1 MKKGIL
7 FSVVIALLA
16 SACTLADET
25 IEIIFGRKIEGFTGH
40 IDNPSSRTMADD
52 QGRSIQMYWHEDDQV
67 AITDC
72 QSIAKFDLT
81 AGEGTIDGTF
91 AINAESEG
99 TTFTEGASLYCVVPY
114 MAADFEQQA
123 TPPQLPDLDKE
134 AGDEWGDATRA
145 GGGVLSIVI
154 PSVQTFTGVE
164 QSNDLD
170 RNIMVGTSAD
180 GGESFT
186 FKQVASLVRFS
197 ITLPSEQT
205 IYSAKITTEDAFI
218 AGRTIIDT
226 KSVSILEAQS
236 KELTLHYENPV
247 EQKTT
252 DGWAILA
259 PVDWTKVEG
268 RVWYEIV
275 TSEGVYT
282 FCKKPAKRFEVGMIY
297 NLPLAT
303 AKFTLKEG
311 VTAADLADGE
321 YTFDK
326 NPITVAQLRAT
337 DSTVAIAWT
346 ITAANTDIGNPAG
359 VDTNDF
365 TADKD
370 KTYKVAL
377 YRDAACTDLVVS
389 VDGIVGSSIYATYAP
404 RFVFPALEPSTTY
417 YAKVWNVTDSVE
429 SRPLK
434 VATVASVA
442 SAADVVTENAKA
454 SDMILFNNFAKLVYA
469 ADASVNAA
477 GASYRKPKELTEV
490 QPVEGELTFSDDA
503 YYVVHGGQEH
513 GLFNNFPD
521 ANVIDGLGMAG
532 WGWIGGK
539 VGATGGSVCMR
550 SGYLKIGTGSNNAS
564 VCTPALTAIPEGKYA
579 RVKVRF
585 KAAPLEKKIAVK
597 ALSAAELN
605 ADYTM
610 SYSALCDQVN
620 VELSGSTSYD
630 WEECEVTLKD
640 LPHGGCI
647 AFGGNAAPTTS
658 CRFQLDDVRVTVE
671 EIYDLEGVVTG
682 TVLYSD
688 STPAAGVVVSDG
700 FSVART
706 DSKGRY
712 SLKTCEDTYY
722 IYYSVPADC
731 EVAQNAYNQPAF
743 FTKYSSEKSVYNFEL
758 KKLAGG
764 AEEQFSLFVLADPQV
779 RSGANYNASYPEIEY
794 FRNETVLAVN
804 THIATRKGE
813 GMPCYGVV
821 LGDIVYS
828 EYNGR
833 YPQDAPNTV
842 HLMDDMRDEMKNI
855 SIPLFQ
861 TIGNHDYTYFGPDDK
876 ESINNYSGSNF
887 QIKTQRAFE
896 EVFGPI
902 NYSWNRGD
910 AHIINMRNI
919 YFTDKAETDNDAGEY
934 VMGFTDEQY
943 EWLKNDLQ
951 FVPLDKLIIFCVH
964 IPVWNKSDAKYP
976 NGANV
981 INLLRRY
988 PNLRILSGHNH
999 YMRYRECYTNVKEH
1013 TLAAVCG
1020 AWWSSKT
1027 NGDGAPNGYGV
1038 FDINGTAVD
1047 NYYYMSSNGADD
1059 VARRNNQIRL
1069 YRGNLKCGK
1078 TFSILGFSSSDYYEL
1093 KHGEGVILANVFN
1106 GCYDAGW
1113 TVKIYENDTP
1123 YDMEYITDV
1132 GDVGDVTAKFYS
1144 KTENLEK
1151 KIYKIDV
1158 PSSYKSVAA
1167 PTDSN
1172 QDWWAI
1178 GYRVCMKNLR
1188 GDGSFV
1194 NCFHMYKHTIVDT
1207 SATIRVE
1214 ATDPYGRTY
1223 VQTDILENGDDIY
1236 ASIER

>member
-72 QSIAKFDLT
+72 QSIAKYDLT
-81 AGEGTIDGTF
+81 SGAGTIEGTF

-99 TTFTEGASLYCVVPY
+99 TTFADGASLYCVVPY
-114 MAADFEQQA
+114 MAADFESPA
-123 TPPQLPDLDKE
+123 TPPQLPDMDKE
-134 AGDEWGDATRA
+134 DGEDWGTPTRA
-145 GGGVLSIVI
+145 DGGVLSIVI
-154 PSVQTFTGVE
+154 PSVQTFTGVD

-197 ITLPSEQT
+197 ITLPSAQT
-205 IYSAKITTEDAFI
+205 IYSAKITTEDACI
-218 AGRTIIDT
+218 AGRTIIDKESVDDT
-226 KSVSILEAQS
+226 KDVSILEAQS

-282 FCKKPAKRFEVGMIY
+282 FCKKPTKQFEVGMIY
-297 NLPLAT
+297 NLPLDVT
-303 AKFTLKEG
+303 KFDEVASVG
-311 VTAADLADGE
+311 DLADGD

-326 NPITVAQLRAT
+326 NPITVAEVRAT

-346 ITAANTDIGNPAG
+346 ITPTNTDIGNPAG

-365 TADKD
+365 TADKE

-389 VDGIVGSSIYATYAP
+389 VDGIVGTTFGTYAP

-442 SAADVVTENAKA
+442 SAANVVTENAEA
-454 SDMILFNNFAKLVYA
+454 GDMILFNNFAKLVYA
-469 ADASVNAA
+469 ADVSVSAA
-477 GASYRKPKELTEV
+477 GASYKSPKKLTEV
-490 QPVEGELTFSDDA
+490 QPVEGELAVSDDA

-513 GLFNNFPD
+513 GLFNNFPN
-521 ANVIDGLGMAG
+521 ANVIDGLGMTG

-539 VGATGGSVCMR
+539 ADANGGSVCMR
-550 SGYLKIGTGSNNAS
+550 SGYLKVGTSNNNAF
-564 VCTPALTAIPEGKYA
+564 VCTPALTAIPEGRYA
-579 RVKVRF
+579 RVKVQF
-585 KAAPLEKKIAVK
+585 KAAPFEKKITVK

-630 WEECEVTLKD
+630 WEECEVTLEN

-647 AFGGNAAPTTS
+647 AFGGNAGPTTS

-682 TVLYSD
+682 TVRYSD
-688 STPAAGVVVSDG
+688 STPAAGVAVSDG

-706 DSKGRY
+706 DSQGRY

-731 EVAQNAYNQPAF
+731 EVAKNGYNQPAF
-743 FTKYSSEKSVYNFEL
+743 FTKYSSEQSVYDFTL
-758 KKLAGG
+758 TKLAGG
-764 AEEQFSLFVLADPQV
+764 VEEQFSLFVLADPQV
-779 RSGANYNASYPEIEY
+779 RSGANYNSSYPEIEY
-794 FRNETVLAVN
+794 FRDETVPAVN
-804 THIATRKGE
+804 THIETRKGE

-833 YPQDAPNTV
+833 YPQNAPNTV

-861 TIGNHDYTYFGPDDK
+861 TIGNHDYTYFGPDD
-876 ESINNYSGSNF
+876 ETSINNYSGSSQ
-887 QIKTQRAFE
+887 QIKAQRAFE

-919 YFTDKAETDNDAGEY
+919 YFKDAEGAFSDAGNY
-934 VMGFTDEQY
+934 VMGFTNEQY

-964 IPVWNKSDAKYP
+964 IPVWNRAGSDYP

-1059 VARRNNQIRL
+1059 AACRNNQIRL
-1069 YRGNLKCGK
+1069 YRGDLKCGN
-1078 TFSILGFSSSDYYEL
+1078 TSTGNYYQL
-1093 KHGEGVILANVFN
+1093 QHGSNVILANVFN
-1106 GCYDAGW
+1106 ACDDAGW
-1113 TVKIYENDTP
+1113 TIQIYEDDTAYP
-1123 YDMEYITDV
+1123 MEYV
-1132 GDVGDVTAKFYS
+1132 K
-1144 KTENLEK
+1144 EK
-1151 KIYKIDV
+1151 VYQPGGSNNIAV
-1158 PSSYKSVAA
+1158 PSGIFSWYSPVNV

-1178 GYRVCMKNLR
+1178 GYRACIEGLS
-1188 GDGSFV
+1188 GAASFV
-1194 NCFHMYKHTIVDT
+1194 NCFHMYKHTIRDT

-1223 VQTDILENGDDIY
+1223 VQTDIIENGDDIY

>member
-25 IEIIFGRKIEGFTGH
+25 IEIIFGRRIEGFTGH

-72 QSIAKFDLT
+72 QSIAKYDLKT
-81 AGEGTIDGTF
+81 GAGTIEGTF
-91 AINAESEG
+91 AINTESEG
-99 TTFTEGASLYCVVPY
+99 TTFAGASLYCVVPY
-114 MAADFEQQA
+114 MAANFESPA

-134 AGDEWGDATRA
+134 AGDEWGAATRA
-145 GGGVLSIVI
+145 DGGVLSIVI
-154 PSVQTFTGVE
+154 PSVQTFTGEE
-164 QSNDLD
+164 QSNDYD

-205 IYSAKITTEDAFI
+205 IYSAKITTEDACI
-218 AGRTIIDT
+218 AGRTIID
-226 KSVSILEAQS
+226 VQNVAILEAQS

-303 AKFTLKEG
+303 AKFILKEG

-337 DSTVAIAWT
+337 DSTVAIAWS

-365 TADKD
+365 TADKE

-389 VDGIVGSSIYATYAP
+389 VDGIVGSSIYANYPP

-417 YAKVWNVTDSVE
+417 YAKVWNETDSVE

-442 SAADVVTENAKA
+442 SAANVVTEDAKA
-454 SDMILFNNFAKLVYA
+454 GDTILYQNFAKLIYA
-469 ADASVNAA
+469 ADVSVGAA
-477 GASYRKPKELTEV
+477 GASYMSPKKLTEV
-490 QPVEGELTFSDDA
+490 QPVEGELAVSDDA
-503 YYVVHGGQEH
+503 YYVVPGSQEH
-513 GLFNNFPD
+513 GLFNNFPN
-521 ANVIDGLGMAG
+521 ANVIDGLGMTG

-539 VGATGGSVCMR
+539 VGANGGSVCMR
-550 SGYLKIGTGSNNAS
+550 SGYLKVGTSNNNAF
-564 VCTPALTAIPEGKYA
+564 VCTPALTAIPDGRYA
-579 RVKVRF
+579 RVKVQF
-585 KAAPLEKKIAVK
+585 KAAPLEKNIAVK

-610 SYSALCDQVN
+610 SYSALCDQEN
-620 VELSGSTSYD
+620 VTLSGSASYD
-630 WEECEVTLKD
+630 WDEYEVTLND

-647 AFGGNAAPTTS
+647 AFGGNAGPTTS

-671 EIYDLEGVVTG
+671 EIYDLDNVVTG
-682 TVLYSD
+682 TVSYTD

-731 EVAQNAYNQPAF
+731 EVARNGYNQPAF
-743 FTKYSSEKSVYNFEL
+743 FTKYSSEKSVYDFTL
-758 KKLAGG
+758 TKLAGG
-764 AEEQFSLFVLADPQV
+764 VEEQFSLFVLADPQV

-794 FRNETVLAVN
+794 FRDETVPAVN

-833 YPQDAPNTV
+833 YPQNAPNTV

-876 ESINNYSGSNF
+876 ESINNYSGSSQ
-887 QIKTQRAFE
+887 QIKAQRAFE

-919 YFTDKAETDNDAGEY
+919 YFKDAEGAFSDAGNY

-964 IPVWNKSDAKYP
+964 IPVWNRSGSSYP

-1059 VARRNNQIRL
+1059 AACRNNQIRL
-1069 YRGNLKCGK
+1069 YRGNLKCGN
-1078 TFSILGFSSSDYYEL
+1078 TSNGNYYQL
-1093 KHGEGVILANVFN
+1093 QHGEGVILANVFN
-1106 GCYDAGW
+1106 GCAGAGW
-1113 TVKIYENDTP
+1113 TIKIYENDTA
-1123 YDMEYITDV
+1123 YDMEYIT
-1132 GDVGDVTAKFYS
+1132 
-1144 KTENLEK
+1144 EK
-1151 KIYKIDV
+1151 VYQPGGTNNIAV
-1158 PSSYKSVAA
+1158 PSGFLSWYSPVNV

-1178 GYRVCMKNLR
+1178 GYRACIEGLS
-1188 GDGSFV
+1188 GAASFV
-1194 NCFHMYKHTIVDT
+1194 NCFHMYKHTIVNA

-1236 ASIER
+1236 DSIER

>member
-67 AITDC
+67 AITNC
-72 QSIAKFDLT
+72 QSIAKYDLT
-81 AGEGTIDGTF
+81 SGAGTIEGTF

-99 TTFTEGASLYCVVPY
+99 TTFTDGASLYCVVPY
-114 MAADFEQQA
+114 MAADFESPA
-123 TPPQLPDLDKE
+123 TPPQLPDMDKE
-134 AGDEWGDATRA
+134 AGEDWGTPTRA
-145 GGGVLSIVI
+145 DGGVLSIVI

-197 ITLPSEQT
+197 ITLPSAQT
-205 IYSAKITTEDAFI
+205 IYSAKITTEDACI

-226 KSVSILEAQS
+226 ENVSILEAQS

-326 NPITVAQLRAT
+326 NPIVMAEVRST
-337 DSTVAIAWT
+337 DSTVTIAWS
-346 ITAANTDIGNPAG
+346 ITAANTDLGALAVNK
-359 VDTNDF
+359 DNDF
-365 TADKD
+365 TEDYT

-389 VDGIVGSSIYATYAP
+389 VDGIAGTTFGTYAP

-442 SAADVVTENAKA
+442 SAADVVTENAQA
-454 SDMILFNNFAKLVYA
+454 GDMILYTNFAKLIYA
-469 ADASVNAA
+469 ADVSVGAA
-477 GASYRKPKELTEV
+477 GASYRSPKKLTEV

-513 GLFNNFPD
+513 GLFNNFPN
-521 ANVIDGLGMAG
+521 ANVLDGLGMAG
-532 WGWIGGK
+532 WGWIGGSTS
-539 VGATGGSVCMR
+539 AHGGSVCMR
-550 SGYLKIGTGSNNAS
+550 SGYLKVGTGGNNAS

-579 RVKVRF
+579 SVKVRF
-585 KAAPLEKKIAVK
+585 KAAPFEKKIAVK
-597 ALSAAELN
+597 ALSAPELN
-605 ADYTM
+605 ADY
-610 SYSALCDQVN
+610 SVNYSALCDVQN
-620 VELSGSTSYD
+620 VTLSGSAYYD
-630 WEECEVTLKD
+630 WEECEVTLSD
-640 LPHGGCI
+640 LPHGACI
-647 AFGGNAAPTTS
+647 AFGGNAGPTTS

-682 TVLYSD
+682 TVRYSD
-688 STPAAGVVVSDG
+688 LTPAAGVVVSDG

-706 DSKGRY
+706 DSQGRY

-731 EVAQNAYNQPAF
+731 EVAKNGYNQPAF
-743 FTKYSSEKSVYNFEL
+743 FTKYSSEQSVYDFTL
-758 KKLAGG
+758 TKLAGG
-764 AEEQFSLFVLADPQV
+764 VEEQFSLFVLADPQV
-779 RSGANYNASYPEIEY
+779 RDTKEIGY
-794 FRNETVLAVN
+794 FRNETVPAVN
-804 THIATRKGE
+804 THIATKQSA
-813 GMPCYGVV
+813 GMPCYGVT
-821 LGDIVYS
+821 LGDVVYS
-828 EYNGR
+828 EYGGR
-833 YPQDAPNTV
+833 DGVADTSN
-842 HLMDDMRDEMKNI
+842 LMEPMRDEMQSI

-861 TIGNHDYTYFGPDDK
+861 TIGNHDYTYFGPDNTTNL
-876 ESINNYSGSNF
+876 NNYSGSNF

-919 YFTDKAETDNDAGEY
+919 YFKDAAETDKDAGEY

-964 IPVWNKSDAKYP
+964 IPVWNRSDSSYP

-1038 FDINGTAVD
+1038 FDINGTAVA

-1059 VARRNNQIRL
+1059 AACRNNQIRL
-1069 YRGNLKCGK
+1069 YRGDLKCGN
-1078 TFSILGFSSSDYYEL
+1078 TSTGNYYQL
-1093 KHGEGVILANVFN
+1093 QHGEGVILANVFN
-1106 GCYDAGW
+1106 GCAGAGW
-1113 TVKIYENDTP
+1113 TIKIYENDTA
-1123 YDMEYITDV
+1123 YDMEYVTEKV
-1132 GDVGDVTAKFYS
+1132 YQPGGDNNIA
-1144 KTENLEK
+1144 
-1151 KIYKIDV
+1151 V
-1158 PSSYKSVAA
+1158 PSGFLNWYSPVDV

-1178 GYRVCMKNLR
+1178 GYRACIEGLS
-1188 GDGSFV
+1188 GAASFV
-1194 NCFHMYKHTIVDT
+1194 NCFHMYKHTIQDT

-1223 VQTDILENGDDIY
+1223 VQTDILENGEDIY

>member
-72 QSIAKFDLT
+72 QSIAKYDLT
-81 AGEGTIDGTF
+81 AGAGTIEGTF
-91 AINAESEG
+91 AINTESED
-99 TTFTEGASLYCVVPY
+99 TTFADGASLYCVVPY
-114 MAADFEQQA
+114 MAADFESPA

-134 AGDEWGDATRA
+134 AGEEWGDATRA
-145 GGGVLSIVI
+145 DGGVLSIVI
-154 PSVQTFTGVE
+154 PSEQTFTGEE

-197 ITLPSEQT
+197 ITLPSAET
-205 IYSAKITTEDAFI
+205 IYSAKITTEDACI
-218 AGRTIIDT
+218 AGRTIID
-226 KSVSILEAQS
+226 VQNVAILEAQS

-337 DSTVAIAWT
+337 DSTVAIAWS
-346 ITAANTDIGNPAG
+346 ITATNTDIGNPAG
-359 VDTNDF
+359 VETNDF
-365 TADKD
+365 TADKE

-389 VDGIVGSSIYATYAP
+389 VNGIVGTTFGTYAP

-417 YAKVWNVTDSVE
+417 YAKVWNETDSVE

-442 SAADVVTENAKA
+442 SAADVVTENAQPR
-454 SDMILFNNFAKLVYA
+454 DMILYQNFAKLIYA
-469 ADASVNAA
+469 ADVSVSAA
-477 GASYRKPKELTEV
+477 GASYKSPKKLTEV
-490 QPVEGELTFSDDA
+490 QPVEGELAVSDDA
-503 YYVVHGGQEH
+503 YYVVPGSQEH
-513 GLFNNFPD
+513 GLFNNFPN

-532 WGWIGGK
+532 WGWIGGSTS
-539 VGATGGSVCMR
+539 ATGGSVCMR
-550 SGYLKIGTGSNNAS
+550 SGYLKVGTSNNNAF
-564 VCTPALTAIPEGKYA
+564 VCTPALTAIPEGRYA
-579 RVKVRF
+579 RVKVQF
-585 KAAPLEKKIAVK
+585 KAAPFEKKITVK

-630 WEECEVTLKD
+630 WEECEVTLEN

-647 AFGGNAAPTTS
+647 AFGGNAGPTTS

-682 TVLYSD
+682 TVLYTD

-706 DSKGRY
+706 DSQGRY

-731 EVAQNAYNQPAF
+731 EVARNGYNQPAF
-743 FTKYSSEKSVYNFEL
+743 FTKYSSEQSVYDFTL
-758 KKLAGG
+758 TKLAGG
-764 AEEQFSLFVLADPQV
+764 VEEQFSLFVLADPQV
-779 RSGANYNASYPEIEY
+779 RDTKEIGY
-794 FRNETVLAVN
+794 FRNETVPAVN
-804 THIATRKGE
+804 AHITTKQSA
-813 GMPCYGVV
+813 GMPCYGVT
-821 LGDIVYS
+821 LGDVVYS
-828 EYNGR
+828 EYGAR
-833 YPQDAPNTV
+833 AGVPNTQP
-842 HLMDDMRDEMKNI
+842 LMEPMRDEMQSI
-855 SIPLFQ
+855 SIPIFQ

-876 ESINNYSGSNF
+876 TSINSYSGSSQ
-887 QIKTQRAFE
+887 QIKAQRAFE

-919 YFTDKAETDNDAGEY
+919 YFKDAEGAFSDAGNY

-964 IPVWNKSDAKYP
+964 IPVWNRSKADYP

-1038 FDINGTAVD
+1038 FDINGNQVE
-1047 NYYYMSSNGADD
+1047 NHYYMSSNGADD
-1059 VARRNNQIRL
+1059 ASCRNNQIRL
-1069 YRGNLKCGK
+1069 YRGNLKCGN
-1078 TFSILGFSSSDYYEL
+1078 TSNGNYFQLQ
-1093 KHGEGVILANVFN
+1093 HGSNVILANVFAA
-1106 GCYDAGW
+1106 CADAGW
-1113 TVKIYENDTP
+1113 TVKIYEGDKAYEMTRVTEKVYSPDTNP
-1123 YDMEYITDV
+1123 AV
-1132 GDVGDVTAKFYS
+1132 NAPS
-1144 KTENLEK
+1144 KK
-1151 KIYKIDV
+1151 SFFS
-1158 PSSYKSVAA
+1158 SSYTPVDI

-1178 GYRVCMKNLR
+1178 GYRACIEGLS
-1188 GDGSFV
+1188 GAASFV
-1194 NCFHMYKHTIVDT
+1194 NCFHMYKHTIVDA

>member
-52 QGRSIQMYWHEDDQV
+52 QGRSIQMYWHENDQV

-72 QSIAKFDLT
+72 QSIAKYDLT
-81 AGEGTIDGTF
+81 EGAGTIEGTF

-99 TTFTEGASLYCVVPY
+99 TTFADGASLYCVVPY
-114 MAADFEQQA
+114 MAADFESPA

-134 AGDEWGDATRA
+134 TDGVGGEPTRA
-145 GGGVLSIVI
+145 DGGVLSIVI
-154 PSVQTFTGVE
+154 PSVQTFTGEE

-197 ITLPSEQT
+197 ITLPSAQT
-205 IYSAKITTEDAFI
+205 IYSAKITTEDACI

-236 KELTLHYENPV
+236 KDLTLNYENPV

-282 FCKKPAKRFEVGMIY
+282 FCKKPTKRFEVGMIY
-297 NLPLAT
+297 NLPLAA

-337 DSTVAIAWT
+337 DSTVAIAWS

-365 TADKD
+365 TADKE

-389 VDGIVGSSIYATYAP
+389 VDGIVGSEIKTEGDKTTDVGIYANYPP

-442 SAADVVTENAKA
+442 SAADVVTENAEA
-454 SDMILFNNFAKLVYA
+454 GDMILYQNFAKLNYA
-469 ADASVNAA
+469 ADVSVSAA
-477 GASYRKPKELTEV
+477 GASYKSPKKLTEV
-490 QPVEGELTFSDDA
+490 QPVEGELAVSDDA
-503 YYVVHGGQEH
+503 YYVVPGSQEH
-513 GLFNNFPD
+513 GLFNNFPN
-521 ANVIDGLGMAG
+521 ANVIDGLGMTD
-532 WGWIGGK
+532 WGWIGGSTS
-539 VGATGGSVCMR
+539 AHGGSVCMR
-550 SGYLKIGTGSNNAS
+550 SGYLKVGTGGNNAS

-585 KAAPLEKKIAVK
+585 KAAPLEKNIAVK

-610 SYSALCDQVN
+610 SYSALCDQAN
-620 VELSGSTSYD
+620 VELSGSASYD
-630 WEECEVTLKD
+630 WEEYEVTLEN
-640 LPHGGCI
+640 LPHGACI
-647 AFGGNAAPTTS
+647 AFGGNAGPTTS

-706 DSKGRY
+706 DSQGRY
-712 SLKTCEDTYY
+712 TLVPHADTYY
-722 IYYSVPADC
+722 IYP
-731 EVAQNAYNQPAF
+731 
-743 FTKYSSEKSVYNFEL
+743 
-758 KKLAGG
+758 
-764 AEEQFSLFVLADPQV
+764 
-779 RSGANYNASYPEIEY
+779 
-794 FRNETVLAVN
+794 
-804 THIATRKGE
+804 
-813 GMPCYGVV
+813 
-821 LGDIVYS
+821 
-828 EYNGR
+828 
-833 YPQDAPNTV
+833 
-842 HLMDDMRDEMKNI
+842 
-855 SIPLFQ
+855 
-861 TIGNHDYTYFGPDDK
+861 
-876 ESINNYSGSNF
+876 
-887 QIKTQRAFE
+887 
-896 EVFGPI
+896 
-902 NYSWNRGD
+902 
-910 AHIINMRNI
+910 
-919 YFTDKAETDNDAGEY
+919 
-934 VMGFTDEQY
+934 
-943 EWLKNDLQ
+943 
-951 FVPLDKLIIFCVH
+951 
-964 IPVWNKSDAKYP
+964 
-976 NGANV
+976 
-981 INLLRRY
+981 
-988 PNLRILSGHNH
+988 
-999 YMRYRECYTNVKEH
+999 
-1013 TLAAVCG
+1013 
-1020 AWWSSKT
+1020 
-1027 NGDGAPNGYGV
+1027 
-1038 FDINGTAVD
+1038 
-1047 NYYYMSSNGADD
+1047 
-1059 VARRNNQIRL
+1059 
-1069 YRGNLKCGK
+1069 
-1078 TFSILGFSSSDYYEL
+1078 
-1093 KHGEGVILANVFN
+1093 
-1106 GCYDAGW
+1106 
-1113 TVKIYENDTP
+1113 
-1123 YDMEYITDV
+1123 
-1132 GDVGDVTAKFYS
+1132 
-1144 KTENLEK
+1144 
-1151 KIYKIDV
+1151 
-1158 PSSYKSVAA
+1158 
-1167 PTDSN
+1167 
-1172 QDWWAI
+1172 
-1178 GYRVCMKNLR
+1178 
-1188 GDGSFV
+1188 
-1194 NCFHMYKHTIVDT
+1194 
-1207 SATIRVE
+1207 
-1214 ATDPYGRTY
+1214 
-1223 VQTDILENGDDIY
+1223 
-1236 ASIER
+1236 